1 MYMMVNGKMISNV
14 NQRKMIKLASNRR
27 YEWPI
32 VRFWYTRKEGQ
43 TIEEIINS
51 DVMFFEWAVSHF
63 QNVTPKQA
71 ALYKQ
76 VTGKVVPKEAIQDV
90 EPYEWQKG
98 DPDRLYTTLC
108 DTQDLETTIYRFRGS
123 EQLSLF

>member
-1 MYMMVNGKMISNV
+1 
-14 NQRKMIKLASNRR
+14 MIKLVNNRR
-27 YEWPI
+27 SEWPI

-43 TIEEIINS
+43 TIEEIIDT
-51 DVMFFEWAVSHF
+51 DVTFFEWAVSNF

-71 ALYKQ
+71 SYYSIR
-76 VTGKVVPKEAIQDV
+76 TGRVVPKIAIQDV

-98 DPDRLYTTLC
+98 DPEKLYMTLC
-108 DTQDLETTIYRFRGS
+108 ETQDLKGTIYRFRGA